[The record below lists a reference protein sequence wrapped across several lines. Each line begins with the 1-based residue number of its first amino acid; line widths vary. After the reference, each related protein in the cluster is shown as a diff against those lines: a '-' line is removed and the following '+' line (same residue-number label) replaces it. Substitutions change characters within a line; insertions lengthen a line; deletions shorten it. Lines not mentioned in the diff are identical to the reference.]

1 MENLIALPNQLE
13 KPVKTLFT
21 DYIKEIRAYVEH
33 IPTLTV
39 SPNRFEKIKKAIKE
53 IESRYPDQ
61 RYKVHF
67 VEINTESEVNV
78 SLTKLPK
85 IKRISSEKRIKEFSE
100 SLLSEMPLMK
110 DLLSEP
116 TSYPYYEE
124 ATERRIYITYNDE
137 ETNKAIRQQLNFGI
151 GVIILAKNH
160 NFTLKKGTHKKVNRL
175 TEQKNTFKFAG
186 NTYVVLPPE
195 IVAIHRM
202 LNY

>member
-53 IESRYPDQ
+53 IESRYTDQ

-85 IKRISSEKRIKEFSE
+85 IKKNQ
-100 SLLSEMPLMK
+100 
-110 DLLSEP
+110 
-116 TSYPYYEE
+116 
-124 ATERRIYITYNDE
+124 RIYLSLQN
-137 ETNKAIRQQLNFGI
+137 
-151 GVIILAKNH
+151 
-160 NFTLKKGTHKKVNRL
+160 
-175 TEQKNTFKFAG
+175 
-186 NTYVVLPPE
+186 
-195 IVAIHRM
+195 
-202 LNY
+202 